1 VIRALAARGTAVL
14 VVSSDNEELVALCD
28 TVVVMAEG
36 RVVGH
41 LSGTSITVDHL
52 VHLSFENQREEGNAA

>member
-1 VIRALAARGTAVL
+1 VL